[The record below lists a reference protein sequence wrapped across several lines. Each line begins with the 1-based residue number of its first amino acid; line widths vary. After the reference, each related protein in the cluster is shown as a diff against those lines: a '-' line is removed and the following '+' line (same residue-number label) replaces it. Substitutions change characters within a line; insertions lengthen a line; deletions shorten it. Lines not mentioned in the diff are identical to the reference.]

1 VKISKFENQQMSKQ
15 YHKIILITAP
25 SGSGKTSIVKHLMKE
40 LPSLDFSVSATTRQP
55 RDNEKDGKDYYF
67 ISEKEFKEKIHNKEF
82 LEWEMVYEGKYY
94 GTLKSDIERIWKENK
109 VPVLDIDV
117 QGAIHV
123 QQQYP
128 VNTISIFVQAPSAEE
143 LKRRLK
149 LRGSETD
156 ESLQARVNKSTY
168 EMTFKKHFENIIVN
182 HNFKEACKEAEKIVR
197 DFLNN

>member
-1 VKISKFENQQMSKQ
+1 MEKQ
-15 YHKIILITAP
+15 YNKIILITAP
-25 SGSGKTSIVKHLMKE
+25 SGSGKTSIVNRLMKRFPN
-40 LPSLDFSVSATTRQP
+40 LAFSVSATTRPP
-55 RDNEKDGKDYYF
+55 RKNEKEGVHYYF
-67 ISEKEFKEKIHNKEF
+67 ISQENFKEKIHNKEF

-128 VNTISIFVQAPSAEE
+128 VNTIAIFIQAPSIEE

-156 ESLQARVNKSTY
+156 DSLQARVNKSTY
-168 EMTFKKHFENIIVN
+168 EMTFRNHFENIIIN
-182 HNFKEACKEAEKIVR
+182 ENFETACKEVEKIVE
-197 DFLNN
+197 DFLKN